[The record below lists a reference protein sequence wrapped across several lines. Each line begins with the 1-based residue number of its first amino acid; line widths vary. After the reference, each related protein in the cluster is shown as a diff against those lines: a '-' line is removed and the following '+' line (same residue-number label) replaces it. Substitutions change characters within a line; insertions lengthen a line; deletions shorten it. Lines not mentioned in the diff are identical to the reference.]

1 MVSGV
6 YGKENAAQA
15 FEALAH
21 NDGSLAKILIKFEA

>member
-6 YGKENAAQA
+6 YGKESAAEA

>member
-6 YGKENAAQA
+6 YSKENAAQA

-21 NDGSLAKILIKFEA
+21 NDGLLAKILIKFEE